1 MSMLT
6 VFPLESVFWMLLI
19 WCAAIHGVAKS
30 RTRLSDW
37 TELNWIMVQ
46 GRPAC
51 VVIIQC
57 SPRLRSAVFS
67 RSPHPMDRF
76 RGVTGCTSTQIRTAC
91 WEGWVCSSILLYT
104 WKASF
109 SHRGVGL
116 PSNIMLHEHWKVKMR
131 KWVLITS
138 QINEL
143 TRVRGC
149 SLRDMLCPTVGHS
162 THLFSM
168 KCSVSAIT
176 YLFFKKLSVMECS
189 GKNLTVNMPFPF
201 LSSTEKRKKNLIPRS
216 NETVFSGTWFE
227 KKEKQFWS
235 QKICRSQCGDT
246 HTHTHTHSLSLSL
259 LILTGPLREISV
271 SLISCPIGIGAL

>member
-1 MSMLT
+1 MSIWLPGSTLYVLPPHPPNHYLRSKVFARVRIGRMLKYHYSHLMWR
-6 VFPLESVFWMLLI
+6 VASLEKTLMLGGIGDGRRRGQQRMRWLDGI
-19 WCAAIHGVAKS
+19 TDSMDVSLSELRELVMDREAWRAAIHGVGKS
-30 RTRLSDW
+30 RTWLSDW
-37 TELNWIMVQ
+37 TELNWIRVQ

-67 RSPHPMDRF
+67 HSPHRMDRF

-149 SLRDMLCPTVGHS
+149 SLRDMLCFTVGHS
-162 THLFSM
+162 THLF
-168 KCSVSAIT
+168 
-176 YLFFKKLSVMECS
+176 
-189 GKNLTVNMPFPF
+189 
-201 LSSTEKRKKNLIPRS
+201 
-216 NETVFSGTWFE
+216 
-227 KKEKQFWS
+227 
-235 QKICRSQCGDT
+235 
-246 HTHTHTHSLSLSL
+246 
-259 LILTGPLREISV
+259 
-271 SLISCPIGIGAL
+271 